1 MEMEWC
7 ADNGVPHSQF
17 LAWQPSDRAKL
28 IATLLER
35 NSRCQ
40 SCGTADHEWEE
51 DSGAYVPMV
60 NVCQGCRVLYAAEEE
75 NETSLGARMVLVPKR
90 RAAEIA
96 ASPKRIRRRR

>member
-17 LAWQPSDRAKL
+17 LAWAPEDRAKL

-35 NSRCQ
+35 NGRCQ
-40 SCGTADHEWEE
+40 SCGSAEWEWE
-51 DSGAYVPMV
+51 SDPGAYVPMMH
-60 NVCQGCRVLYAAEEE
+60 VCQGCRILYASEEE

-96 ASPKRIRRRR
+96 ATPKRIRRRR